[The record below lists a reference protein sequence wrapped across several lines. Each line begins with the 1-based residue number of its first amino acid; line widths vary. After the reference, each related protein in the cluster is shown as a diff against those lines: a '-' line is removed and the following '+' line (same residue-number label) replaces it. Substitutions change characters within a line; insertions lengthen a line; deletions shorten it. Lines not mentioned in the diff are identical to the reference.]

1 MSTDLALAQ
10 QRLVDTARQI
20 AGEYAWKLD
29 ELKANYTDFER
40 PDFVWHYLL
49 QSFATMGRAAGWQ
62 GLIGNQANYSL
73 VTYPAL
79 DALEVPARLAQA
91 QLACRNGKVR
101 MPDRKANFIVAC
113 FEHVHGMG
121 GPAAARLLL
130 IDAPGREAK
139 IAFLRK
145 FPGIGPKYA
154 RNIMMDVYHPEFRQS
169 IAIDSRIQ
177 AITDLLGLTFSSY
190 DDHERFYLKAA
201 EQADL
206 NGWELD
212 RLMFNALE
220 RFKQLLVNSL

>member
-1 MSTDLALAQ
+1 MSVDPEQAK
-10 QRLVDTARQI
+10 QRLATAARQV
-20 AGEYAWKLD
+20 ANEYALKLD
-29 ELKANYTDFER
+29 ELKANYSDFER

-49 QSFATMGRAAGWQ
+49 QSFATMGKAAGWQ
-62 GLIGNQANYSL
+62 GLIGNHTNYSL

-79 DALEVPARLAQA
+79 DALDGPARMAQA

-113 FEHVHGMG
+113 FESVHDMG
-121 GPAAARLLL
+121 GPAAARLKL
-130 IDAPGREAK
+130 INAPGREAK
-139 IAFLRK
+139 IAFLRT

-177 AITDLLGLTFSSY
+177 SITDLLGLTFSSY
-190 DDHERFYLKAA
+190 ESHERFYLEAA
-201 EQADL
+201 EQAGL

-212 RLMFNALE
+212 RLMFNALD
-220 RFKQLLVNSL
+220 RFKVLLRQ